1 MSKKRSRKKFLC
13 QDCQI
18 DTGKNNEFYFIKT
31 ELWLSVMPTING
43 MLCVGCLEKSLGRK
57 LRADDFTKASINS
70 PKHGQKSLRLLNR
83 LKT

>member
-43 MLCVGCLEKSLGRK
+43 MLCIGCLENRLGRQ
-57 LRADDFTKASINS
+57 LTATDFTSASINS
-70 PKHGQKSLRLLNR
+70 PQHGQKSLQLLNR
-83 LKT
+83 LRS